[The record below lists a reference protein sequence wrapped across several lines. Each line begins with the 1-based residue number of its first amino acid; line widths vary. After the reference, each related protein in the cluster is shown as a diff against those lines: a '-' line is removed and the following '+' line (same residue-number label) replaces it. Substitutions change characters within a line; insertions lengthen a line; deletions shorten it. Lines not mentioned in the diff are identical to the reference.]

1 MYNPVNL
8 RYIDF
13 MLMGDISRWFDI
25 FIVTKSVA
33 HNYLG
38 RLADYQSLRNC
49 SIYINELKL
58 SIVIQ

>member
-8 RYIDF
+8 RDF
-13 MLMGDISRWFDI
+13 DFILVGDISRWFDI

-38 RLADYQSLRNC
+38 RLADDQSLTNF
-49 SIYINELKL
+49 SYSNELKL